1 MKDTSPRDLTPVL
14 PRRVRPLF
22 FLMTA
27 LLALGACAGFGLG
40 DSATATLPGSNG
52 YILPAVALLSAV
64 LIACCPWRA
73 VALIGQLALIA
84 SLLSGYLPE
93 PLPADLGT
101 GLGSLAALLTLA
113 LPLALFAKGGPRST
127 ALRRTGLGLS
137 LALGGAFLLSLALSF
152 APADISRGTLAALTL
167 LSAIGTLRCRCGE
180 NELAA
185 IAEDSAAATPRP
197 FAAAPF
203 GIGLLISIAA
213 LAVALIFPGAGL
225 AAVIIGGLALL
236 ALGRQQSLGALLEPG
251 TLSGII
257 LATGLG
263 GIYVSILSLS
273 ILLADDAVIA
283 LGVSPELLLYLGM
296 LLCAIGCTAQLR
308 RRSAL
313 LTSLRVSIGLTLI
326 ALILLTAPEL
336 LTDDLALACTASL
349 LVGATLGGLLLFL
362 FGESLSR
369 LSPVAARPAA
379 VALVAAFLLG
389 HHGLRAWDETH
400 LSPIAYWTLI
410 GLLSIGYCILCLRR
424 KKA

>member
-1 MKDTSPRDLTPVL
+1 
-14 PRRVRPLF
+14 
-22 FLMTA
+22 MTA

-127 ALRRTGLGLS
+127 ALRRIGLGLS

-197 FAAAPF
+197 FAAVPF
-203 GIGLLISIAA
+203 GIASSSASPPSPSPSSSPAPPSPPSSSPASPCSPSVASRASAPFWSPAPSPASSSPPASAA
-213 LAVALIFPGAGL
+213 STSA
-225 AAVIIGGLALL
+225 
-236 ALGRQQSLGALLEPG
+236 S
-251 TLSGII
+251 
-257 LATGLG
+257 
-263 GIYVSILSLS
+263 
-273 ILLADDAVIA
+273 
-283 LGVSPELLLYLGM
+283 SP
-296 LLCAIGCTAQLR
+296 
-308 RRSAL
+308 
-313 LTSLRVSIGLTLI
+313 
-326 ALILLTAPEL
+326 
-336 LTDDLALACTASL
+336 
-349 LVGATLGGLLLFL
+349 
-362 FGESLSR
+362 
-369 LSPVAARPAA
+369 
-379 VALVAAFLLG
+379 
-389 HHGLRAWDETH
+389 
-400 LSPIAYWTLI
+400 
-410 GLLSIGYCILCLRR
+410 
-424 KKA
+424 